1 MMKLKKTT
9 LLVSGVL
16 TACMASGAL
25 AATPEENRRDI
36 DTITEIL
43 GYTHQILTAQNQK
56 SDELLADIVSNS
68 EQILEN
74 EGNIERNSA
83 AIETNKANID
93 LLTQAALENKV
104 SVEAAQAAVEENQKD
119 IGTITEIL
127 GMTEQI
133 LTNQKQ
139 KVEELDTNKA
149 DKAAVEKNERDIG
162 TITQILGV
170 TEQIL
175 TAQNQKSDELL
186 ADIVSNSEQIL
197 ENEGNIE
204 RNSAAI
210 ETNKANIDLLTPAVL
225 ENTVGV
231 ETNKAAVETVK
242 QELAG
247 KANAADV
254 YAKAEVYNK
263 TEADNLF
270 ALKANAQDVSGLTKR
285 VDTVETA
292 LAGKADKTQVDAL
305 SNRVGKL
312 EKDTRRGLATQAA
325 LAGLFQPYKVGRVNI
340 SAAVGGYKSESA
352 VAVGAGYRFSEQF
365 AAKLGVAA
373 NSGGTAYN
381 FGVNYEF

>member
-36 DTITEIL
+36 DTITDIL
-43 GYTHQILTAQNQK
+43 TVNEQILTLQHQK
-56 SDELLADIVSNS
+56 VTANKEGIEELKL
-68 EQILEN
+68 
-74 EGNIERNSA
+74 
-83 AIETNKANID
+83 NKAD
-93 LLTQAALENKV
+93 K
-104 SVEAAQAAVEENQKD
+104 SAVEENQ
-119 IGTITEIL
+119 
-127 GMTEQI
+127 
-133 LTNQKQ
+133 
-139 KVEELDTNKA
+139 
-149 DKAAVEKNERDIG
+149 RDIG

-263 TEADNLF
+263 TEADGKFAEKAAVETVKQELAGKANAADVYAKAEVYNKTEADNLF

-292 LAGKADKTQVDAL
+292 LAGKADKAQVDAL

>member
-36 DTITEIL
+36 DTITDIL
-43 GYTHQILTAQNQK
+43 TVNEQILTLQHQK
-56 SDELLADIVSNS
+56 VTANKEGIEELKL
-68 EQILEN
+68 
-74 EGNIERNSA
+74 
-83 AIETNKANID
+83 NKAD
-93 LLTQAALENKV
+93 K
-104 SVEAAQAAVEENQKD
+104 SAVEENQ
-119 IGTITEIL
+119 
-127 GMTEQI
+127 
-133 LTNQKQ
+133 
-139 KVEELDTNKA
+139 
-149 DKAAVEKNERDIG
+149 RDIG

-292 LAGKADKTQVDAL
+292 LAGKADKAQVDAL